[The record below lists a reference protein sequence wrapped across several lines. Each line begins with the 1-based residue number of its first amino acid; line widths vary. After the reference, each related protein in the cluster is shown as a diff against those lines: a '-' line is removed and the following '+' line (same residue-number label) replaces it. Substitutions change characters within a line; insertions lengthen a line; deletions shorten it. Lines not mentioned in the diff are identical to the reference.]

1 MTNVE
6 PLHLEQ
12 REGVQVIRFH
22 RPPANAFTIE
32 MVTALRDVLRDAARD
47 DVVRCVV
54 LTGSEGYFST
64 GHDVREIAEHGD
76 PGSYRHHLRRT
87 YNRVVQQLREIEKP
101 VIGGINGPAVGAGL
115 GIALA
120 TDIRLA
126 SESAQFRFGFTGIGL
141 TADSGISLSLP
152 LLVGMSRALEMAFIN
167 QPLSAGEALSCGL
180 VSSVVTDDDLTDVV
194 LEMATSLAA
203 GPTRAFGL
211 TKRAFNHAIQPLLK
225 DALDYEAY
233 LQEIASRTQDHKEG
247 LVAFAEKRPPQF
259 RGR

>member
-1 MTNVE
+1 MTDKD
-6 PLHLEQ
+6 PLLLEL

-47 DVVRCVV
+47 DDVRCIV

-64 GHDVREIAEHGD
+64 GHDVREIAERGD

-87 YNRVVQQLREIEKP
+87 YNRVVRQLRETEKP
-101 VIGGINGPAVGAGL
+101 IVGGINGPAVGAGL

-126 SESAQFRFGFTGIGL
+126 SVSAQFRFGFTGIGL
-141 TADSGISLSLP
+141 TADSGVSLTLP

-167 QPLSAGEALSCGL
+167 QSVSAEDALDYGL
-180 VSSVVTDDDLTDVV
+180 VSRVVPDDELMEVV

-211 TKRAFNHAIQPLLK
+211 TKRAFNHAMQSRLE
-225 DALDYEAY
+225 DVLDYEAY
-233 LQEIASRTQDHKEG
+233 LQEIASRTQDHQEG
-247 LVAFAEKRPPQF
+247 LLAFAEKRLAQF
-259 RGR
+259 RGN